1 MASFRCVWTR
11 FSETNNRFCDASLGL
26 VFQVWIALGCS
37 GYLGCL
43 SGLKKKHTHT
53 PACLSIH
60 LSRYLSIHTKH
71 AHMYVCMFVQVPVY
85 THFYTVCMNR
95 IITIYSSGL
104 SYILSHPIPFPFFA
118 SPKQTLYLPLKT
130 CSLCARSLPL
140 PSITLFSQRKNYSI
154 PSDTS

>member
-1 MASFRCVWTR
+1 MYGLAFQRQITVSAMQALVSFFKC
-11 FSETNNRFCDASLGL
+11 GL
-26 VFQVWIALGCS
+26 LWVVLAISAVSVVFEIN
-37 GYLGCL
+37 
-43 SGLKKKHTHT
+43 THT
-53 PACLSIH
+53 RTH
-60 LSRYLSIHTKH
+60 LIVYPSTYRDIYLYTQNMHIC
-71 AHMYVCMFVQVPVY
+71 MCMFVQVPVY